1 MKNKNNLQIIQQKLD
16 TMQGGEARM
25 KAILEAIKVADEA
38 KEPYYQM
45 LFRYEYAYEATFH
58 DDPPKA
64 MPSAVEFSSIFEENP
79 DVLGPDGREMYLM
92 IMQMAIDPVLYLPQ
106 IPLSQWEGMM
116 EQFYSLVKRFNLG
129 HRIYWWQMCRFMQYI
144 DKNKAFE
151 YFQKFWKT
159 GRDAL
164 SDCRACE
171 RCYAV
176 RMYLLMGDEAGAEE
190 HAKPIKSRHIRFCGD
205 APHLMLLAYIEYAMD
220 KGNLKMAIPY
230 ARELKRIGHRDRSDL
245 SYIGAVLRCY
255 AYSDLES
262 GIELMANS
270 FAWIVGMWDQKKMYD
285 FYKGAWTIFHQLSK
299 QQEEIHLAL
308 PKTIGCYQASG
319 IYNIKEMEQWVYAQA
334 EQIAQQF
341 DARNQTDAFA
351 KDLRLAVKEPRI
363 LM

>member
-1 MKNKNNLQIIQQKLD
+1 
-16 TMQGGEARM
+16 
-25 KAILEAIKVADEA
+25 
-38 KEPYYQM
+38 
-45 LFRYEYAYEATFH
+45 
-58 DDPPKA
+58 
-64 MPSAVEFSSIFEENP
+64 
-79 DVLGPDGREMYLM
+79 
-92 IMQMAIDPVLYLPQ
+92 
-106 IPLSQWEGMM
+106 M
-116 EQFYSLVKRFNLG
+116 EQFHSLVKRFNLG

-308 PKTIGCYQASG
+308 TKTIGCYQASG
-319 IYNIKEMEQWVYAQA
+319 IYNIKEMQQWVYAQA
-334 EQIAQQF
+334 EELQPVPAYPDGPGSAAF
-341 DARNQTDAFA
+341 DHSPALSPSGYHLRMLYQSAAAEGVFLRNYGAYPVMFE
-351 KDLRLAVKEPRI
+351 KRRK
-363 LM
+363 